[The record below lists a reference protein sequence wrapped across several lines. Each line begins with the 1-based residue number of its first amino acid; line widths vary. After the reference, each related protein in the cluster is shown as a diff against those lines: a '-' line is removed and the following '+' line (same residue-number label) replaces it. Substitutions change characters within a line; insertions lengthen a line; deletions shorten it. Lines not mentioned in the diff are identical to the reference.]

1 VFPYRD
7 NLIAEGRSYG
17 VLSLVALLAALNIP
31 LFLDDDLQRRVVALL
46 GFVPIR
52 FALHP
57 WAQFHTLITSV
68 FLHGDIFHLLG
79 NSLFLIVF
87 GRSLERLFGPVAL
100 LFFPLLGLAGLLAH
114 WSLYPNSS
122 SPVIGASGAIAFL
135 MGSYLV
141 LFPEARVR
149 MIVFLGLL
157 WKRFTLPAWAFLGY
171 WGVLQLFSTLEGS
184 QDGVAYAVHA
194 GSFIAGAV
202 AAMAWKTSYPY
213 AEERLLQFTTQTF
226 G

>member
-1 VFPYRD
+1 M
-7 NLIAEGRSYG
+7 
-17 VLSLVALLAALNIP
+17 NIP
-31 LFLDDDLQRRVVALL
+31 LFLNIDLQLKVVALL
-46 GFVPIR
+46 GFVPIQ

-79 NSLFLIVF
+79 NTLFLIVF

-100 LFFPLLGLAGLLAH
+100 LSFPLLGLAGLLAH
-114 WSLYPNSS
+114 WSLYPNSN

-141 LFPEARVR
+141 LFPAAKIR
-149 MIVFLGLL
+149 MIIFVGWL

-202 AAMAWKTSYPY
+202 AAMAWKTSYTY
-213 AEERLLQFTTQTF
+213 AEERLLKFTAQTF
-226 G
+226 R

>member
-7 NLIAEGRSYG
+7 NLISEGRSYG
-17 VLSLVALLAALNIP
+17 VIALVALLAALNIP
-31 LFLDDDLQRRVVALL
+31 LFFDDRLQHKVVALL

-57 WAQFHTLITSV
+57 WAQVHTLITSV

-79 NSLFLIVF
+79 NCLFLVVF
-87 GRSLERLFGPVAL
+87 GRSLERLFGPIAL
-100 LFFPLLGLAGLLAH
+100 LLFPLLGLAGLLAH
-114 WSLYPNSS
+114 WSLYPNSN

-141 LFPEARVR
+141 LFPEAKIR
-149 MIVFLGLL
+149 MIVFWGWL

-171 WGVLQLFSTLEGS
+171 WGVLQMFAILTGS
-184 QDGVAYAVHA
+184 RDGVAYAVHA
-194 GSFIAGAV
+194 GSFIAGVVCAFRG
-202 AAMAWKTSYPY
+202 K
-213 AEERLLQFTTQTF
+213 
-226 G
+226 

>member
-7 NLIAEGRSYG
+7 NLIAKGRSYG

-31 LFLDDDLQRRVVALL
+31 LFLDEDLQRRVVALL

-57 WAQFHTLITSV
+57 WAQLPTLITSV

-79 NSLFLIVF
+79 NSLFLVVF
-87 GRSLERLFGPVAL
+87 GRSLERLFGPVTL
-100 LFFPLLGLAGLLAH
+100 LLFPLLGLAGLLAH
-114 WSLYPNSS
+114 WSLYPNSN

-141 LFPEARVR
+141 LFPEAKIR
-149 MIVFLGLL
+149 MIVFFGWL
-157 WKRFTLPAWAFLGY
+157 WKRFTLPAWVFLGY

-213 AEERLLQFTTQTF
+213 AEERLLEFTTQTF
-226 G
+226 S

>member
-1 VFPYRD
+1 MFPYRD
-7 NLIAEGRSYG
+7 NLIGEGRSYG
-17 VLSLVALLAALNIP
+17 VLLLVALLAVLNIP
-31 LFLDDDLQRRVVALL
+31 LFLDANLHRGAVALL

-57 WAQFHTLITSV
+57 WTQFHTLITSV

-87 GRSLERLFGPVAL
+87 GRSLERLFGRLAL
-100 LFFPLLGLAGLLAH
+100 LVFPLLGLAGLLAH
-114 WSLYPNSS
+114 WSLYPNSN

-141 LFPEARVR
+141 LFPGAKIR
-149 MIVFLGLL
+149 MIIFFGWL

-171 WGVLQLFSTLEGS
+171 WGVLQVFSTLNGS
-184 QDGVAYAVHA
+184 QDGVAYTVHA
-194 GSFIAGAV
+194 GSFIAGVV

-213 AEERLLQFTTQTF
+213 AEERLLYFTAQSF
-226 G
+226 V